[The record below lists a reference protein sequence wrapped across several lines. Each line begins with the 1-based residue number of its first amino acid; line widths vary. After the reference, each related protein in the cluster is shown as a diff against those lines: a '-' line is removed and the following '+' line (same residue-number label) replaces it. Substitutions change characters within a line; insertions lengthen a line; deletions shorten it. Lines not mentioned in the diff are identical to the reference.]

1 MKQIRVTQIKS
12 EIGSSGRQ
20 KANLVA
26 LGLSGRGKSRIH
38 SANPDIIGMV
48 NKVRHLVEV
57 EEI

>member
-1 MKQIRVTQIKS
+1 MKEIRVTQVKS

-26 LGLSGRGKSRIH
+26 LGLSGRGKSRVH
-38 SANPDIIGMV
+38 VASPDTIGMV
-48 NKVRHLVEV
+48 NKVRHLVEI